1 MIGKSLKES
10 AVIIASCAA
19 LGLLLNIVNP
29 DGYEPVPKK
38 SAGGRTVQ
46 ISPREARIKMD
57 FSGAVLLDA
66 RSRGEFDSMRI
77 RGAISVPSRP
87 AGESYA
93 AIRENRERI
102 ESDRELV
109 IYCGSGSC
117 GLSMELAEKI
127 GGMGYSRHIYIIK
140 GGIEAWTAEGF
151 PVEGGGGK

>member
-1 MIGKSLKES
+1 MIGKTLKES

-29 DGYEPVPKK
+29 DGFEPVPKK
-38 SAGGRTVQ
+38 SAGGRVVQ
-46 ISPREARIKMD
+46 ISPREARIKLD
-57 FSGAVLLDA
+57 SAGTVLLDA
-66 RSRGEFDSMRI
+66 SSRGEFASRRI

-93 AIRENRERI
+93 AISDNRGQI
-102 ESDRELV
+102 NSDRELV

-151 PVEGGGGK
+151 PVETGGGK